1 MIWTAIILGL
11 VSSLHCVGMCGPIAL
26 AVASGGPVSGKVY
39 WSALSYNTGR
49 VVTYGFLGLLFGVV
63 GQGLLVAGVQQK
75 ISIISGVLILLLV
88 LLPKKWKHRLG
99 LNFSLYEIPLLRKLF
114 SKNVQNNSYGSR
126 FVIGLMNGLLP
137 CGMVYIAVAAALAQN
152 TIMHAV
158 LYMVLFGL
166 GTFPS
171 MLLVFISG
179 RLLKERFKNALLKRA
194 PLIISLVAVL
204 FIFRGLALGIP
215 YISPKV
221 AATSTHVKAACCEE
235 VGSK

>member
-1 MIWTAIILGL
+1 MNF
-11 VSSLHCVGMCGPIAL
+11 VGFFGPFAL
-26 AVASGGPVSGKVY
+26 AVASGGPVSGKMY

-49 VVTYGFLGLLFGVV
+49 IITYGFLGLLFGFV

-75 ISIISGVLILLLV
+75 ISIISGLLILLLV

-99 LNFSLYEIPLLRKLF
+99 LNFSLYEIPLFKKLF

-126 FVIGLMNGLLP
+126 FIIGLLNGLLP
-137 CGMVYIAVAAALAQN
+137 CGMVYIAVAAALAQS

-166 GTFPS
+166 GTFPA

-179 RLLKERFKNALLKRA
+179 RLLKERFKNALLKKA

-221 AATSTHVKAACCEE
+221 ESHDKHVKAACCEE
-235 VGSK
+235 IGDE